1 MSNLQG
7 FDKKLNLSEN
17 SSDRDV
23 LNNLGISPIAD
34 DIALFMNNMRNTSE
48 LLVTTDKRFGNTIR
62 FSPLA
67 QGFIFTNGTKIAAI
81 DGNTTVG
88 EYFVGNSN
96 NINEFQLFSDINLNA
111 IVNSPPAGPNI
122 RYVRSDAVTKE
133 DIANLVR
140 RRDLVVETQSN
151 SQIIEPDDSGATN
164 VYTSLRRVYTLLGGQ
179 IPDTLSRYLREIESE
194 FDSFAQKKEKS
205 IINNKDFETDQK
217 IIVTGSII
225 ISDPDNY
232 NDNSANTAGPGLF
245 ILDTTTNQ
253 AKRAFSDNENIWS
266 VDGTD
271 LVVDS
276 EEVVIGNLVFDDG
289 IRILRKDEL
298 PLISTETDLAT
309 SFTHFVKVT
318 INGEDYSLCLK

>member
-1 MSNLQG
+1 MNTLQG

-62 FSPLA
+62 FNPLA
-67 QGFIFTNGTKIAAI
+67 QGFIFTNGTKITAI

-96 NINEFQLFSDINLNA
+96 NINEFQLFSDVNLNA
-111 IVNSPPAGPNI
+111 IVSSPPAGDNI

-151 SQIIEPDDSGATN
+151 SQIIEPDNSVTAS
-164 VYTSLRRVYTLLGGQ
+164 VYTSLRRVYNSLGGQ
-179 IPDTLSRYLREIESE
+179 IPNSLSGYLREIETE
-194 FDSFAQKKEKS
+194 FDTFGQKKEKS
-205 IINNKDFETDQK
+205 IINNKNFETDQK

-276 EEVVIGNLVFDDG
+276 EEVVIGNLVLDDG